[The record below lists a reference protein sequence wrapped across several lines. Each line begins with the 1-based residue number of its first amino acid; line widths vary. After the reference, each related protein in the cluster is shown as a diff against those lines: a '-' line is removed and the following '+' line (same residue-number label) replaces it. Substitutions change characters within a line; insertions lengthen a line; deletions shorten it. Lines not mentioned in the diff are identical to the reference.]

1 MPTTDAGVRDA
12 APQSIYLDHAA
23 TTPLRAEVL
32 EAMAPALTETFGN
45 PSSVHGAGRAARA
58 LIDNAR
64 DQLAAVINARSRE
77 VVFTGGG
84 SEADNLALR
93 GVVHRLGPKGG
104 HLIVSSIEHEAVL
117 ETARDLGQLGF
128 EVTELPVDAAGRVSP
143 ATLQAALRPETIL
156 VSVMLANNE
165 VGTLQPV
172 RELAE
177 VAHAGSRAI
186 FHTDATQALG
196 KIKLDVQELGVDL
209 LTVSAHKIYGPKGV
223 GALFARH
230 GTGLDPI
237 ITGGGQERTRRSGT
251 ENVPGIVGFGIAAEL
266 VESEREQEMERQGSL
281 SAVLSRLIQAGVPD
295 AIPTG
300 APAGERLANFCTF
313 AFPGAEGELLL
324 LRLDRAG
331 ICASA
336 GSACTSGSLAPSHV
350 LLAMGFSPQ
359 LASAHLR
366 LTLGRST
373 TRAEVELAAQLV
385 CREVAALRER
395 AVTV

>member
-1 MPTTDAGVRDA
+1 MPR
-12 APQSIYLDHAA
+12 SIYLDHAA
-23 TTPLRAEVL
+23 TTPLRQEVL
-32 EAMAPALTETFGN
+32 EAMTPALVETFGN
-45 PSSVHGAGRAARA
+45 PSSVHSVGRAARA
-58 LIDNAR
+58 LIDTAR
-64 DQLAAVINARSRE
+64 DQVAAALGARPRE
-77 VVFTGGG
+77 IVFTGGG

-93 GVVHRLGPKGG
+93 GVVRRLGRRGG

-128 EVTELPVDAAGRVSP
+128 ELTELPVDGAGRVSP
-143 ATLQAALRPETIL
+143 KELRSALRPDTLL

-165 VGTLQPV
+165 VGTIEPV

-177 VAHAGSRAI
+177 LTHGSSQAV

-196 KIKLDVQELGVDL
+196 KLKLDVGELGVDL
-209 LTVSAHKIYGPKGV
+209 LTISAHKIYGPKGV

-237 ITGGGQERTRRSGT
+237 LTGGGQERTRRSGT
-251 ENVPGIVGFGIAAEL
+251 ENVAGIVGFGVAVELAEA
-266 VESEREQEMERQGSL
+266 EREGEMVRQAGL
-281 SAVLSRLIQAGVPD
+281 SADLARRIQAGVPD

-300 APAGERLANFCTF
+300 APPGERLANFCTF
-313 AFPGAEGELLL
+313 AFPRAEGELLL

-331 ICASA
+331 ISASA
-336 GSACTSGSLAPSHV
+336 GSACASGSLAPSHV
-350 LLAMGFSPQ
+350 LLAMGLSPE

-373 TRAEVELAAQLV
+373 TVEEVERAGDLI
-385 CREVAALRER
+385 CREVAALRQR
-395 AVTV
+395 AVAV

>member
-1 MPTTDAGVRDA
+1 
-12 APQSIYLDHAA
+12 LDHAA
-23 TTPLRAEVL
+23 TTPLRREAR
-32 EAMAPALTETFGN
+32 EAMAPALAETFGN

-58 LIDNAR
+58 LIDTAR
-64 DQLAAVINARSRE
+64 DQLARALNARSRDI
-77 VVFTGGG
+77 VFTGGG

-93 GVVHRLGPKGG
+93 GVVRRLGHRGG

-117 ETARDLGQLGF
+117 ETARDLGQQGF
-128 EVTELPVDAAGRVSP
+128 ELTELPVDGAGRVLPS
-143 ATLQAALRPETIL
+143 ALKEALRSDTIL

-165 VGTLQPV
+165 VGTIEPV

-177 VAHAGSRAI
+177 VTHANSQAV

-196 KIKLDVQELGVDL
+196 KLKLDVDELGVDL

-251 ENVPGIVGFGIAAEL
+251 ENVPGIVGFGVAAQLAEA
-266 VESEREQEMERQGSL
+266 EREPEMVRQAAL
-281 SAVLSRLIQAGVPD
+281 SADLARRIQAGVPD

-300 APAGERLANFCTF
+300 AAIGERLANFCTF

-324 LRLDRAG
+324 LRLDRVG
-331 ICASA
+331 ICGSA

-373 TRAEVELAAQLV
+373 TVDEVERAGELI
-385 CREVAALRER
+385 CREVAALRQGAF
-395 AVTV
+395 AV

>member
-1 MPTTDAGVRDA
+1 
-12 APQSIYLDHAA
+12 
-23 TTPLRAEVL
+23 
-32 EAMAPALTETFGN
+32 MAPALAETFGN

-58 LIDNAR
+58 LIDTAR
-64 DQLAAVINARSRE
+64 DQLAATLNARPRE
-77 VVFTGGG
+77 IVFTGGG

-93 GVVHRLGPKGG
+93 GVVRHLARAGG

-117 ETARDLGQLGF
+117 ETARDLSHQGFQL
-128 EVTELPVDAAGRVSP
+128 TELPVDGAGRVRP
-143 ATLQAALRPETIL
+143 AALEAALRPETVL
-156 VSVMLANNE
+156 VSIMLANNE
-165 VGTLQPV
+165 VGTIEPV

-177 VAHAGSRAI
+177 LTHARSRAA

-196 KIKLDVQELGVDL
+196 KLKLDVQELGVDL
-209 LTVSAHKIYGPKGV
+209 LTVSAHKVYGPKGV

-230 GTGLDPI
+230 GTGLAPV

-251 ENVPGIVGFGIAAEL
+251 ENVAGIVGFGVAAL
-266 VESEREQEMERQGSL
+266 LAESEREREMARQAAL
-281 SAVLSRLIQAGVPD
+281 SADLAERIKAGIPD

-300 APAGERLANFCTF
+300 APPGQRLANFCTF

-324 LRLDRAG
+324 LRLDRTG

-350 LLAMGFSPQ
+350 LLAMGLSPQ
-359 LASAHLR
+359 LAAGHLR

-373 TRAEVELAAQLV
+373 TASEVERSGEV
-385 CREVAALRER
+385 ICREVAALRQG
-395 AVTV
+395 ALVV

>member
-1 MPTTDAGVRDA
+1 
-12 APQSIYLDHAA
+12 
-23 TTPLRAEVL
+23 
-32 EAMAPALTETFGN
+32 MAPALAETFGN

-58 LIDNAR
+58 LIDTAR
-64 DQLAAVINARSRE
+64 DQLARALNARSRE
-77 VVFTGGG
+77 IVFTGGG

-93 GVVHRLGPKGG
+93 GVVRRLGHRGG
-104 HLIVSSIEHEAVL
+104 HLIVSAIEHEAVL
-117 ETARDLGQLGF
+117 ETARDLGQQGF
-128 EVTELPVDAAGRVSP
+128 ELTELPVDRAGRVLPS
-143 ATLQAALRPETIL
+143 ALKEALRPDTIL

-165 VGTLQPV
+165 VGTIEPV

-177 VAHAGSRAI
+177 VTHTNSQAV

-196 KIKLDVQELGVDL
+196 KLKLDVDELGVDL

-251 ENVPGIVGFGIAAEL
+251 ENVPGIVGFGVAAQLAEA
-266 VESEREQEMERQGSL
+266 EREPEMVRQAAL
-281 SAVLSRLIQAGVPD
+281 SADLGRRIQAGVPD

-300 APAGERLANFCTF
+300 APIGERLANFCTF

-324 LRLDRAG
+324 LRLDRVG
-331 ICASA
+331 ICGSA

-350 LLAMGFSPQ
+350 LLAMGLSPQ

-373 TRAEVELAAQLV
+373 TVDEVERAGELI
-385 CREVAALRER
+385 CREVAALRQGAF
-395 AVTV
+395 AV